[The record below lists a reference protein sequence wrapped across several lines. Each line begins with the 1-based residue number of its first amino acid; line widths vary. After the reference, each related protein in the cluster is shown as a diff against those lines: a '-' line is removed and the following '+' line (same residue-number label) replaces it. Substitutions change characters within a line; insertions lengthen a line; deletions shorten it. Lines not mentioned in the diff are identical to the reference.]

1 MRVKNLQCWSV
12 LVPFGFKGTRQL
24 SFHPFDGVVFLLGF
38 NGMREECNKAANK
51 DVPLW
56 CEWSSLLPFP
66 FLFCQLLSRS
76 GVIHGT
82 TVADKEML
90 QLPCKSFKRL
100 RWDYSWRGKP
110 GCSEILS
117 HSGIRKWGLDFT
129 KETQRLVKRNIEPV
143 QRAISPL
150 NYGLWLPLFTPRLSN
165 ATPVCEREPTSQQF
179 IFPLVRK
186 QLKVSSWAKARVIVG
201 WSIIALIEWQ
211 GFYAIDKA
219 LLISGVVHIFHGQ
232 LPALFW

>member
-1 MRVKNLQCWSV
+1 MSAFFSPLWRCC
-12 LVPFGFKGTRQL
+12 
-24 SFHPFDGVVFLLGF
+24 FLLGF
-38 NGMREECNKAANK
+38 NGKREECNKAANK

-56 CEWSSLLPFP
+56 REWSSLLPFP

-76 GVIHGT
+76 GVIHGA

-90 QLPCKSFKRL
+90 QLPCKSFKRP
-100 RWDYSWRGKP
+100 RRDYGWRGKP
-110 GCSEILS
+110 GCSEILRR
-117 HSGIRKWGLDFT
+117 SGIRKWGLSFT

-150 NYGLWLPLFTPRLSN
+150 NYGLELPLFTPRLSN
-165 ATPVCEREPTSQQF
+165 ATPVCAREPTSRQF

-186 QLKVSSWAKARVIVG
+186 QLKVGSWAKARVIVG

-219 LLISGVVHIFHGQ
+219 LLISGAVHIFHGQ

>member
-1 MRVKNLQCWSV
+1 M
-12 LVPFGFKGTRQL
+12 
-24 SFHPFDGVVFLLGF
+24 
-38 NGMREECNKAANK
+38 
-51 DVPLW
+51 PLW

-76 GVIHGT
+76 CVIHRA

-90 QLPCKSFKRL
+90 RLPCKSFKRP
-100 RWDYSWRGKP
+100 RQDYGWRGKP
-110 GCSEILS
+110 GCSEILR
-117 HSGIRKWGLDFT
+117 HSGIRKWRLSFT

-143 QRAISPL
+143 QRAISQL
-150 NYGLWLPLFTPRLSN
+150 NYGLGLPLFTPRLSN
-165 ATPVCEREPTSQQF
+165 ATPVCVRTDTRQF

-186 QLKVSSWAKARVIVG
+186 QLKVGSWAKSRVIVG

-219 LLISGVVHIFHGQ
+219 LLISEAVHIFHGQ